1 MEHLALG
8 LGDWSFNTL
17 LMCFAGGILGAS
29 LGGLYAFVICALA
42 VLLGCMSVL
51 GGGPEFFLLNV
62 GLGPIFGP
70 HVGGFASGCAAVSY
84 AVGVK
89 KNLES
94 ASGKDIISPLIDTSW
109 DVLLVG
115 GVFAVFGHAVLNL
128 LVKIPWVSD
137 FDCIALTVVI
147 SAMLARLL
155 FHQGEMPWGTKESI
169 KEHGYLKWPCQ
180 WIPWMNVPSRQIV
193 FGFGAGIFAGSLAW
207 WAKGVTDPLI
217 AAKTISGLA
226 GFLTCII
233 LSWSIASFSLI
244 ALQLGNDAIQKVP
257 VWHCQSILAALA
269 YMHFDSILIAGF
281 VGIGAI
287 FLQDLMG
294 RMFWNHGSNHVDP
307 PACAIATGTFILN
320 NINRLT

>member
-1 MEHLALG
+1 MEWLPLG
-8 LGDWSFNTL
+8 IGDWSFNTL
-17 LMCFAGGILGAS
+17 LMCFAGGILGTA

-42 VLLGCMSVL
+42 VLLGCISVL

-94 ASGKDIISPLIDTSW
+94 ASGKDILSPLMDTSW

-115 GVFAVFGHAVLNL
+115 GVFAVFGHAVFNL
-128 LVKIPWVSD
+128 LLKIPWVSD

-147 SAMLARLL
+147 SAMVARLL

-169 KEHGYLKWPCQ
+169 KEHGYLKWSCQ

-193 FGFGAGIFAGSLAW
+193 FGFAAGVFAGSLAW

-244 ALQLGNDAIQKVP
+244 ALQLGTGAIQKVP

-269 YMHFDSILIAGF
+269 YMHFESILIAGF

-320 NINRLT
+320 NINKLT

>member
-8 LGDWSFNTL
+8 IGDWSFNTL
-17 LMCFAGGILGAS
+17 LMCFAGGILGTA

-42 VLLGCMSVL
+42 VLLGCISVL
-51 GGGPEFFLLNV
+51 GGGSEFFLLNV

-70 HVGGFASGCAAVSY
+70 HVGGFASGVAAVSY

-94 ASGKDIISPLIDTSW
+94 ASGKDILSPLMDTSW

-115 GVFAVFGHAVLNL
+115 GVFAVFGHAVFNL
-128 LVKIPWVSD
+128 LLKIPWVSD

-147 SAMLARLL
+147 SAMVARLL

-169 KEHGYLKWPCQ
+169 KEHGYLKWSCQ

-193 FGFGAGIFAGSLAW
+193 FGFAAGIFAGSLAW

-244 ALQLGNDAIQKVP
+244 ALQLGTGAIQKVP

-269 YMHFDSILIAGF
+269 YMHFESILIAGF

-320 NINRLT
+320 NINKLT